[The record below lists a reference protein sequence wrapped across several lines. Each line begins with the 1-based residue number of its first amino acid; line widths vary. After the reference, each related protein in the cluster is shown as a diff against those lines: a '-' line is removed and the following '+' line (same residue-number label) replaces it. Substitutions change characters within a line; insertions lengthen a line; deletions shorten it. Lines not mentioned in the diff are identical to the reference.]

1 MGRVVATVV
10 VIGSRVVV
18 RAADFVT
25 GVFAAAA
32 AAAAA
37 AVVVLWTLFWW
48 LLSSPLMS
56 LLSRAGSAMEDKD
69 DPVIMEDVD
78 RDMVVRPIVESRGIN
93 QSINQS

>member
-25 GVFAAAA
+25 GVFAA